1 MHPQKPLRPFPPPPP
16 PPPPPSSCSFITGR
30 VKDVAGNLVFLELTP
45 NGNLVNSSFTHEE
58 ASELT
63 RLLPFVYATSH
74 SLSGARRYFL
84 QYALSAHVP
93 HLDFLYM
100 GVPLQCVQSN
110 TRMGSIYAFCNAVE
124 ISMQQLDYWNLNAK
138 SLRGLCRMRS
148 VSVPSWRSKSWSMIK
163 RETVFALQAYDI
175 SAFEYAVRYALDTV
189 AAAAATAAATATATT
204 ITTSTAPT
212 AFTAST
218 TAIPQVPVGCTPTSF
233 TYPSPHPSSFPTTK
247 KPRSQPR
254 SRTRRRNQLQT
265 HLHLQPQFPEGFAL
279 PFSS

>member
-1 MHPQKPLRPFPPPPP
+1 MHPQKPLRPP
-16 PPPPPSSCSFITGR
+16 PPPPPSCTFITGR

-45 NGNLVNSSFTHEE
+45 NGNLVNSPFTHEE

-93 HLDFLYM
+93 HLEFLYM
-100 GVPLQCVQSN
+100 GVPLQCVLSN

-148 VSVPSWRSKSWSMIK
+148 VSVPSWRSKSWSIIK
-163 RETVFALQAYDI
+163 RETVLALQAYDI

-189 AAAAATAAATATATT
+189 AAAAATAAATT
-204 ITTSTAPT
+204 ITTSTA
-212 AFTAST
+212 ST
-218 TAIPQVPVGCTPTSF
+218 TVIPQVPVGYTPTSF
-233 TYPSPHPSSFPTTK
+233 ISPSSHPSPFLPTK

-254 SRTRRRNQLQT
+254 SRTRSRNQ
-265 HLHLQPQFPEGFAL
+265 PRFPEGFAL